1 VTDSAAPSP
10 PSPPSRLADPH
21 QVDLAVGYSLAL
33 AVACLV
39 TYWLT
44 TDVLAHVHSLS
55 PSDDLLG
62 GMWAV
67 VATIFAY
74 RRSYQ
79 QSVGAAL
86 SRVAATSVSF
96 VVCLAYLL
104 VLPFSPWGLAAL
116 VGVGTLIV
124 TVMGRPDDTVTTA
137 VTTTVTTTVIM
148 VVAAIS
154 PHPAWQQ
161 PILRL
166 ADTVVGVVVGLAAAW
181 ISRAV
186 VAGRR
191 R

>member
-1 VTDSAAPSP
+1 VTASAAPP
-10 PSPPSRLADPH
+10 PPSRLADPH
-21 QVDLAVGYSLAL
+21 RVRLAVGYSLAL
-33 AVACLV
+33 AIACLV

-67 VATIFAY
+67 VATIFVY
-74 RRSYQ
+74 RRSSRE
-79 QSVGAAL
+79 SVGAAL

-96 VVCLAYLL
+96 VLCLAYLL

-124 TVMGRPDDTVTTA
+124 TMMGRPDDTVTTA
-137 VTTTVTTTVIM
+137 ITTTVVM

-181 ISRAV
+181 IS
-186 VAGRR
+186 GRL
-191 R
+191 